1 MRAAL
6 ALPGLGLVVMS
17 CGAETEPGAPSGAP
31 RVRGGKADDPVDGGP
46 SDAGAMDATPAV
58 DAQTGAADAAADAA
72 RPTVRMYD
80 TFAQALYFDGGYGP
94 FTGVVRAAYL
104 AAGVAVTI
112 DFWHGHGGRLHRYT
126 VTPVHY
132 AELVRG
138 RRVYL
143 ETTVVDDHAHR
154 LFVDPADLR
163 WRVPGATPVEVP
175 V

>member
-6 ALPGLGLVVMS
+6 ALPGLGLVVVG
-17 CGAETEPGAPSGAP
+17 CGAEPDPREPTGAG
-31 RVRGGKADDPVDGGP
+31 RLRGGKADDPVD
-46 SDAGAMDATPAV
+46 AGA
-58 DAQTGAADAAADAA
+58 QDAAPGDAPPIAPDAA
-72 RPTVRMYD
+72 PDAPRRTVKMYD
-80 TFAQALYFDGGYGP
+80 TYAQALYFDGGYGP

-112 DFWHGHGGRLHRYT
+112 DFWHGHGGRVHRYT
-126 VTPVHY
+126 VTPAHY

-143 ETTVVDDHAHR
+143 ETTVVEDHAHR
-154 LFVDPADLR
+154 LFVDPVDLR
-163 WRVPGATPVEVP
+163 WRVPGALPVDVP